1 MRGLD
6 LTSGAQMRGS
16 SRIFAAATTVVIAA
30 AALAFSGKFRPA
42 EAYPDRPITV
52 IVPYPAGGGTD
63 IVARTLTALLEQELG
78 VPLNVVNRGGGGGL
92 IGTQAIADAKP
103 DGYTLGVIASD
114 VSLYKPQKLS
124 DLTYEKL
131 TPIGQTNELPSGIT
145 VNVSSP
151 YKTAAELIA
160 DIKAKPNTLKGTGA
174 PPNLNWHVAYAGLM
188 LRLGIDPNSVIWVP
202 TQGGTAGHLDV
213 AAGNSTFSTASL
225 AEARALID
233 SGKLRP
239 LAVMANKRLEMYPDV
254 PTVKEALNVDWTFSL
269 WHGLVG
275 PANLPKEVLD
285 VIVPAMEKVVKKDE
299 FRKPLQERGFT
310 LVWRD
315 PDAFREFMASDLK
328 AMESVLSALNK

>member
-1 MRGLD
+1 MKRCSK
-6 LTSGAQMRGS
+6 TV
-16 SRIFAAATTVVIAA
+16 AATAVVLIAM
-30 AALAFSGKFRPA
+30 AALAFSGQFRSA

-63 IVARTLTALLEQELG
+63 IVARTLSALLEQELG

-114 VSLYKPQKLS
+114 ISLYKPQKLS
-124 DLTYEKL
+124 PDLTYEKL
-131 TPIGQTNELPSGIT
+131 TAIGQTNELPSGIT
-145 VNVSSP
+145 VNSSSP

-188 LRLGIDPNSVIWVP
+188 LRLDIDPKLVIWVP

-225 AEARALID
+225 AEARALIE

-239 LAVMANKRLEMYPDV
+239 LAVMADKRLEMFPDV
-254 PTVKEALNVDWTFSL
+254 PTIKEALDVDWTFSL

-315 PDAFREFMASDLK
+315 PAAFREFMASDLK
-328 AMESVLSALNK
+328 EMEGVLSVLNR